1 MLVGTFHFAYQNLD
15 QHKTDKKNMRD
26 ILSEKSQKELQGL
39 LDVLR
44 AYKPTK
50 IYLESKDQ
58 HWLDSCYNACS
69 ENTFK
74 TQPNERVQV
83 GFRLAKELKMAKVY
97 SADADELINEWNN
110 ADSYY

>member
-15 QHKTDKKNMRD
+15 QHKTDKKNIRD

-50 IYLESKDQ
+50 IYIESKDQ
-58 HWLDSCYNACS
+58 H
-69 ENTFK
+69 
-74 TQPNERVQV
+74 
-83 GFRLAKELKMAKVY
+83 
-97 SADADELINEWNN
+97 
-110 ADSYY
+110 